1 MLVAY
6 GYRFEG
12 PGVRARVM
20 SADCGVLEDSEE
32 IVLRAD
38 GATWDLGYPDAALLT
53 DGRILVV
60 YYTNTRSDAPDISA
74 PKFIEGCLLREC
86 Q

>member
-1 MLVAY
+1 MKMPSGNVLVAY

-20 SADCGVLEDSEE
+20 SADYGVLEDSEE

-38 GATWDLGYPDAALLT
+38 GAT
-53 DGRILVV
+53 
-60 YYTNTRSDAPDISA
+60 
-74 PKFIEGCLLREC
+74 
-86 Q
+86 